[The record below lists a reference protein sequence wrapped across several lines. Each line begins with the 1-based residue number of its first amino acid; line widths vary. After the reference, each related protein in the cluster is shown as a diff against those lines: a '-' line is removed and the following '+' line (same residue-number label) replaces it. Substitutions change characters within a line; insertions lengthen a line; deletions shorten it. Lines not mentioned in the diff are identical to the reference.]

1 MGRGAGLHARSAPER
16 REHPDARAVPAPV
29 RQSSAGGPLLHP
41 RRVRR
46 AARPGA
52 GHGLLAH
59 SGEPAYPVLLSR
71 LGAGGCRQGRRPCGP
86 GVPLMAGTATPRPK
100 PKFKGL
106 DPARSEEYL
115 GWLREMM
122 LIRRFEEK
130 AGEAYSLGKIGG
142 FCHLYIGQEAVAVGS
157 LAALGPDDYITC
169 SYREHGHALARG
181 ISARSVMAELFGKA
195 AGCSGGKGGSMHLFD
210 ASLGFLGGHGIV
222 GGHIPLTTGMA
233 FAAKYRD
240 TDQVAVCYFG
250 EAAVN
255 NGAFHEALNMAA
267 LWKLPCIYVC
277 ENNRYGMGTA
287 LERASA
293 IYDISERASSYDM
306 INEVVDG
313 QDVLTM
319 KNAMDRAVERAR
331 DEKAPTLLEVRTYR
345 FMGHSM
351 SDPIHGHYRTKEEV
365 EEHRKRD
372 PIVLWSRKLI
382 SDGIMD
388 EPAVRALDAEVTA
401 EIADAYAFAEK
412 AEDPDP
418 RELYT

>member
-1 MGRGAGLHARSAPER
+1 MATTARSR
-16 REHPDARAVPAPV
+16 
-29 RQSSAGGPLLHP
+29 
-41 RRVRR
+41 
-46 AARPGA
+46 
-52 GHGLLAH
+52 
-59 SGEPAYPVLLSR
+59 
-71 LGAGGCRQGRRPCGP
+71 
-86 GVPLMAGTATPRPK
+86 PRPRG
-100 PKFKGL
+100 GL
-106 DPARSEEYL
+106 DPERADIYRD
-115 GWLREMM
+115 WLRQML

-181 ISARSVMAELFGKA
+181 ISARTVMAELFGKA
-195 AGCSGGKGGSMHLFD
+195 AGGSKGKGGSMHLFD

-222 GGHIPLTTGMA
+222 GGHIPLATGMA

-240 TDQVAVCYFG
+240 TEQVAVCYFG

-267 LWKLPCIYVC
+267 LWKLPAIYLC

-287 LERASA
+287 LDRASA

-306 INEVVDG
+306 ANEVVDG
-313 QDVLTM
+313 QDVLIM
-319 KNAMDRAVERAR
+319 HAAMERAVERAR
-331 DEKAPTLLEVRTYR
+331 TGKLPTLLEVRTYR

-365 EEHRKRD
+365 EGQRKRD
-372 PIVLWSRKLI
+372 PIAVWSQRLI
-382 SDGIMD
+382 AEGLMD
-388 EPAVRALDAEVTA
+388 EAGVKALDKRVGDEVNDAYQFADEAPDPEAEELYRDVYATPRA
-401 EIADAYAFAEK
+401 EPDADAGVTI
-412 AEDPDP
+412 PDH
-418 RELYT
+418 R

>member
-1 MGRGAGLHARSAPER
+1 MARST
-16 REHPDARAVPAPV
+16 
-29 RQSSAGGPLLHP
+29 
-41 RRVRR
+41 
-46 AARPGA
+46 AARRP
-52 GHGLLAH
+52 
-59 SGEPAYPVLLSR
+59 
-71 LGAGGCRQGRRPCGP
+71 RQGPKP
-86 GVPLMAGTATPRPK
+86 DTAT
-100 PKFKGL
+100 L
-106 DPARSEEYL
+106 AEEYRH
-115 GWLREMM
+115 WLREMM

-157 LAALGPDDYITC
+157 IAALRPDDYIVC

-181 ISARSVMAELFGKA
+181 ITPRAVMAELFGKA
-195 AGCSGGKGGSMHLFD
+195 AGCSKGKGGSMHLFD
-210 ASLGFLGGHGIV
+210 AGRGFMGGHAIV
-222 GGHIPLTTGMA
+222 GAHIPLATGLA
-233 FAAKYRD
+233 FAAKYRA
-240 TDQVAVCYFG
+240 TEQVAVCYFG

-267 LWKLPCIYVC
+267 LWKLPCVYIC

-313 QDVLTM
+313 QDVLAM

-331 DEKAPTLLEVRTYR
+331 HEKAPTLLEVRTYR

-372 PIVLWSRKLI
+372 PIALWSRKLI
-382 SDGIMD
+382 ADGIMD
-388 EPAVRALDAEVTA
+388 EPGVRALDADVITEV
-401 EIADAYAFAEK
+401 ADAYEFAEK
-412 AEDPDP
+412 AEDPQP
-418 RELYT
+418 EELYTDVYAGENSVKSEK

>member
-1 MGRGAGLHARSAPER
+1 MATTAPTR
-16 REHPDARAVPAPV
+16 
-29 RQSSAGGPLLHP
+29 PLP
-41 RRVRR
+41 RW
-46 AARPGA
+46 
-52 GHGLLAH
+52 
-59 SGEPAYPVLLSR
+59 
-71 LGAGGCRQGRRPCGP
+71 
-86 GVPLMAGTATPRPK
+86 
-100 PKFKGL
+100 GL
-106 DPARSEEYL
+106 DPERADVYRD
-115 GWLREMM
+115 WLRQML

-181 ISARSVMAELFGKA
+181 ISARTVMAELFGKA
-195 AGCSGGKGGSMHLFD
+195 AGSSKGKGGSMHLFD

-222 GGHIPLTTGMA
+222 GGHIPLATGMA

-240 TDQVAVCYFG
+240 TEQVAVCYFG

-267 LWKLPCIYVC
+267 LWKLPVIYLC

-306 INEVVDG
+306 ANEVVDG
-313 QDVLTM
+313 QDVLIM
-319 KNAMDRAVERAR
+319 HAAMERAVQRAR
-331 DEKAPTLLEVRTYR
+331 ADKVPTLLEVRTYR

-365 EEHRKRD
+365 EDQRKRD
-372 PIVLWSRKLI
+372 PIPVWSQRLI
-382 SDGIMD
+382 AEGLTD
-388 EPAVRALDAEVTA
+388 EAAVKALDQEIIREVD
-401 EIADAYAFAEK
+401 DAYQFADE
-412 AEDPDP
+412 APDP
-418 RELYT
+418 EAEELFADVYAEEEKREA